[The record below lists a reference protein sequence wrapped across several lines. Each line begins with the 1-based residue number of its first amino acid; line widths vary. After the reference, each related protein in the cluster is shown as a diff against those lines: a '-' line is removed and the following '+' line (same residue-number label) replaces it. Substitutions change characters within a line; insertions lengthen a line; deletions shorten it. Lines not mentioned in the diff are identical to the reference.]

1 MGEPSTR
8 GLENGKKQCQE
19 MKKKKKK
26 NKDRKIMGIKIDLF
40 VSGDGI
46 QKCFGP
52 QRSIDKDVFAV
63 GQ

>member
-1 MGEPSTR
+1 
-8 GLENGKKQCQE
+8 
-19 MKKKKKK
+19 
-26 NKDRKIMGIKIDLF
+26 MGIKIDLF
-40 VSGDGI
+40 VSGDRM

>member
-1 MGEPSTR
+1 MSGDEKNR
-8 GLENGKKQCQE
+8 KKQ
-19 MKKKKKK
+19 KKKR
-26 NKDRKIMGIKIDLF
+26 DRKIMGIKIDLF
-40 VSGDGI
+40 VSGDRI